1 MSYFSFIQDY
11 ADQVGGQYTSYDAI
25 KSVLVIPVSNSRF
38 QTVLLSLDKSKASGK
53 ELGIISSKVCEY
65 ATSMDLKNLLEQNAK
80 FDYSK
85 FIIDNNN
92 IKVEVTFPT
101 EGTSHEEVKHMIQE
115 VANLA
120 DMFELK
126 LTGKDIH

>member
-1 MSYFSFIQDY
+1 MNYFSFLDAY
-11 ADQVGGQYTSYDAI
+11 ADQLGGQYTSYDSI

-38 QTVLLSLDKSKASGK
+38 QTVLLSLEKSKSSGK
-53 ELGIISSKVCEY
+53 ELGIIASKVCEY
-65 ATSMDLKNLLEQNAK
+65 ATSMDLKNLLEQSAK

-101 EGTSHEEVKHMIQE
+101 EGTSQDEIKHMIQE